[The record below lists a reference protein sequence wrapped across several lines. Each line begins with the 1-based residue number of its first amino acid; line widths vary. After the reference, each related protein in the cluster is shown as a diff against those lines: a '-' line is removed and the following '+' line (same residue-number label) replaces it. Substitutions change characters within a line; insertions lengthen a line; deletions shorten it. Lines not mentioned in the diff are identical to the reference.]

1 MRIVKGIK
9 IMKQLLLIIVLMAFG
24 INTAMAHYSLFTVS
38 GDVRVESGGKTVKA
52 TKGQAVKATDLIIIP
67 QGGKVEILNDLDKRV
82 YTSIKPGK
90 ISVTKLM
97 IEARGVAADNGANVA
112 SRMNL
117 GRKTPK
123 GSEKVYV
130 EKGMVRRSL
139 ATYDPEGE
147 NMEMNAETLG
157 RYVASRISEGSLSSG
172 EDAPVPVESKRLP
185 EGGLSFKMEN
195 TLQFPIYFNIIK
207 ITRGSKDDVNISP
220 LGQPAGSYV
229 VLPSQTLSREHFPM
243 LDESE
248 EQILVMTNCQY
259 DVDKVIEEIVKALND
274 PALSI
279 SKDSSLPV
287 YIHKI

>member
-1 MRIVKGIK
+1 MKIIKG
-9 IMKQLLLIIVLMAFG
+9 MTVMMQRLLIILLLTFG
-24 INTAMAHYSLFTVS
+24 VNTAMAHYSLFTVV
-38 GDVRVESGGKTVKA
+38 GDVQVESGGKTMKA

-117 GRKTPK
+117 GRKSQK
-123 GSEKVYV
+123 GAEKVYV

-139 ATYDPEGE
+139 ATYDPEGDQ
-147 NMEMNAETLG
+147 MEMNAETLG
-157 RYVASRISEGSLSSG
+157 RYVASRFYGGTLSSG
-172 EDAPVPVESKRLP
+172 EDAPVPVESRRLS
-185 EGGLSFKMEN
+185 EGGLGFRMEN

-207 ITRGSKDDVNISP
+207 ISKGGKEGVDISP

-229 VLPSQTLSREHFPM
+229 VLPLQTLSREHFPM
-243 LDESE
+243 LDENE

-259 DVDKVIEEIVKALND
+259 DVDKVIEEIVKALD
-274 PALSI
+274 APDLST
-279 SKDSSLPV
+279 SNDSSLPV
-287 YIHKI
+287 YIHKL

>member
-1 MRIVKGIK
+1 MMQR
-9 IMKQLLLIIVLMAFG
+9 LLIILLLAFG
-24 INTAMAHYSLFTVS
+24 INTAMAHYSLFTVV
-38 GDVRVESGGKTVKA
+38 GDVQVESGGKTVKA

-112 SRMNL
+112 ARMNL
-117 GRKTPK
+117 GRKTQK
-123 GSEKVYV
+123 GAEKVYV

-147 NMEMNAETLG
+147 QMEMDAETLG
-157 RYVASRISEGSLSSG
+157 RYVASRISAGTLSSG
-172 EDAPVPVESKRLP
+172 EDAPVPVESKRLS

-207 ITRGSKDDVNISP
+207 ITKGSKDDVNISP

-229 VLPSQTLSREHFPM
+229 VLPQQTLSREHFPM
-243 LDESE
+243 LDENE
-248 EQILVMTNCQY
+248 EQILIMTNCQY
-259 DVDKVIEEIVKALND
+259 DVDKVIEEIVKALNAPD
-274 PALSI
+274 LSTGN
-279 SKDSSLPV
+279 DSSLPV